1 MNSIP
6 YVLISKTIEGDV
18 VSSTLKAIGGQYRYG
33 IEQRETQQDK
43 NNL

>member
-18 VSSTLKAIGGQYRYG
+18 IRPTPKAIECQYRYG

-43 NNL
+43 NNI